1 VAVLRT
7 ETARLPDWYKGIR
20 EFSKELDPTNIKIM
34 STMWEAGP
42 RNVLEVSRRTK
53 MPFTSVY
60 HRVNKWEAKSGRIA
74 YLIPQIAKLALKRV
88 VVLVTATQGY
98 EEKVTTALKI
108 PNFWQSMN
116 TCEGSLTHHTVQGIP
131 VGFFEDFKKYIR
143 ELSKAGLVTQSMF
156 LSTGEWVSNFPDFR
170 HYSPATKQWTFEWDK
185 WLMALQ
191 KRRATRTIEDPKDYS
206 LRADLKDLLII
217 KELEKNARKTFAELA
232 PILGMTLQAVKYR
245 YDRKLVP
252 SGIVSQFSFDLVPY
266 PVEVS
271 AYLELM
277 VEFPS
282 RKAMNSFF
290 SLVSELFFVLGV
302 AKVLERNALLVRTY
316 ILQSQLR
323 SMFGFLSQLVR
334 AGVLESYSAVRL
346 EFEGREKQTIS
357 YELFDDEK
365 GWTFDYK
372 KCVAELRKLSKFKET
387 SLTM

>member
-1 VAVLRT
+1 
-7 ETARLPDWYKGIR
+7 
-20 EFSKELDPTNIKIM
+20 
-34 STMWEAGP
+34 
-42 RNVLEVSRRTK
+42 
-53 MPFTSVY
+53 
-60 HRVNKWEAKSGRIA
+60 
-74 YLIPQIAKLALKRV
+74 
-88 VVLVTATQGY
+88 
-98 EEKVTTALKI
+98 
-108 PNFWQSMN
+108 
-116 TCEGSLTHHTVQGIP
+116 
-131 VGFFEDFKKYIR
+131 
-143 ELSKAGLVTQSMF
+143 
-156 LSTGEWVSNFPDFR
+156 
-170 HYSPATKQWTFEWDK
+170 
-185 WLMALQ
+185 
-191 KRRATRTIEDPKDYS
+191 
-206 LRADLKDLLII
+206 
-217 KELEKNARKTFAELA
+217 
-232 PILGMTLQAVKYR
+232 MTLQAVKYR

-346 EFEGREKQTIS
+346 EFEGRETQTIS

-365 GWTFDYK
+365 GWTVDYK